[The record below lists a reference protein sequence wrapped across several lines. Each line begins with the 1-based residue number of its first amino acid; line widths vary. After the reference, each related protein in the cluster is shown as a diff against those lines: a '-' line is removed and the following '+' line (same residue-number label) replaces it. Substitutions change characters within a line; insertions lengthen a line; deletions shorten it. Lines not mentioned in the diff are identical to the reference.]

1 MKLYCHI
8 FRPFFLT
15 ILLVCSGINGNAQSE
30 IPLNIPAP
38 DAASLASFGNIPV
51 SYFSGQPSIN
61 IPLYTFNVRELE
73 MPILLAYDASGVQMN
88 TIPSWTGHNWTLV
101 AGGVI
106 TRAVHGNP
114 DEIIY
119 PHHAQFNFHNY
130 FESHNLLP
138 QIISSS
144 NQSTGITT
152 LLDSCF
158 NSGYDLEPDIFT
170 FSFMGHNGKF
180 FLGND
185 GRWKVL
191 SDDNLEII
199 YDVTNYRNH
208 IISPFIDKYPAQI
221 YGDQPKTIEGFKIR
235 DENGYIYEFGGN
247 TTSIDYITDFT
258 RQTQDENLAS
268 WVAISWYL
276 TRVTDRFGQE
286 LYSLSYTRGPFMV
299 QFAHAFETSI
309 INGETSWWLFG
320 TTQVVIPTHTNKKF
334 PFVAQLTAPT
344 YLSKI
349 TALDGTVIEF
359 SASARN
365 QVNQYTLPNSA
376 LRRACENASVGDVFT
391 LLSQVI
397 NPNNSPSAGN
407 LFNYLQ
413 NPAYSSFIVGTYPY
427 RENGNSI
434 NLFGNTGTK
443 RLNSITIKN
452 LEVDSC
458 RKIKFLYTDNNSG
471 NTIIRPFLRKIIF
484 EKLYNFT
491 DQEFMCYKMEYDHPE
506 LLPKDYLTDS
516 VDHWGYFRNGKFSN
530 INTLTTSN
538 WNSFYTTR
546 APSST
551 HMKYGSLIK
560 LVYPTG
566 GASTFEYEP
575 NTYSSH
581 LSANR
586 QGLDYANSSGSGL
599 RIRSIKDYEDEMCSH
614 LINSRYFTYYKPGT
628 TTSSGV
634 LTAYPMYYSNW
645 QAHPIN
651 GTLSIQTF
659 RNTSIIPLVNSFGPS
674 IGYTWVE
681 EHFMDGSFIR
691 HKYQNYPDIPYD
703 ILDVTA
709 PLNATESTPYD
720 KFGELGFYRGKE
732 KETLEFDAM
741 GVLKRKTVFS
751 YRNDY
756 SIDSC
761 TWGSSFFVA
770 QGYETA
776 NLVHYPGRFYRLFYH
791 KYDLSS
797 LQTTTYQNGDSSV
810 VTISY
815 THNDHNINGTYFRTL
830 DSQLTN
836 RGNENQLI
844 NFVYSFNS
852 NNSTNASL
860 FNRYFYLKPISKS
873 IYADNEFLQEE
884 MTDFSS
890 FNVNNQSHLLPSYEI
905 IRYPDNTVDTLITY
919 ISYYNNGQPFKLQ
932 LKGEPLTTLSWKNN
946 GCYLNYIKRGES
958 MFTYYSYDYFWNKI
972 KCITL
977 PNKIKTSYEYNTS
990 GQLSTIKDTYNRIMK
1005 SYDYNYRLKRND

>member
-1 MKLYCHI
+1 MGKGY
-8 FRPFFLT
+8 
-15 ILLVCSGINGNAQSE
+15 AQTE

-38 DAASLASFGNIPV
+38 NAASLASYGNIPI

-61 IPLYTFNVRELE
+61 IPLYTFNVRGLE
-73 MPILLAYDASGVQMN
+73 MSILLTYDASGVQMN
-88 TIPSWTGHNWTLV
+88 TLPGWTGHNWTLV

-106 TRAVHGNP
+106 TRTVHGNP

-119 PHHAQFNFHNY
+119 PQHAYFNFHNY

-138 QIISSS
+138 PIINSS
-144 NQSTGITT
+144 NPDTGITD
-152 LLDSCF
+152 LLDTTF

-170 FSFMGHNGKF
+170 FSFMGHSGKF

-185 GRWKVL
+185 GQWKVM

-199 YDVTNYRNH
+199 YDVENYTNH
-208 IISPFIDKYPAQI
+208 IISPFIHKYPAQM
-221 YGDQPKTIEGFKIR
+221 YGNQPKTIEGFKIR
-235 DENGYIYEFGGN
+235 DESGNIYEFGGDS
-247 TTSIDYITDFT
+247 TAIDYVTDFM

-268 WVAISWYL
+268 WIATSWYL

-286 LYSLSYTRGPFMV
+286 LYSFSYTRGPFMA
-299 QFAHAFETSI
+299 QFAHAYEVST
-309 INGETSWWLFG
+309 INGTGFWGFG
-320 TTQVVIPTHTNKKF
+320 NTHIVIPTHTNKKF

-344 YLSKI
+344 YLSRI
-349 TALDGTVIEF
+349 TALDSTVMEF
-359 SASARN
+359 NTSTHN
-365 QVNQYTLPNSA
+365 QVNQYTSPNSA
-376 LRRACENASVGDVFT
+376 LRRACANASVGTVFE
-391 LLSQVI
+391 LLSTVI

-413 NPAYSSFIVGTYPY
+413 NSAYSSFIVGTYPY
-427 RENGNSI
+427 YENGNSI

-443 RLNSITIKN
+443 RLSTITIKN
-452 LEVDSC
+452 LKVNSC

-471 NTIIRPFLRKIIF
+471 NNNIRPFLRKLIF
-484 EKLYNFT
+484 EKLYNST

-506 LLPKDYLTDS
+506 LLSKDYLTDS
-516 VDHWGYFRNGKFSN
+516 IDHWGYFRDGKFSN
-530 INTLTTSN
+530 ISTLTTEN
-538 WNSFYTTR
+538 WNSFYNSR

-575 NTYSSH
+575 NTYSSR

-586 QGLDYANSSGSGL
+586 QGQYNVNGSGAGL
-599 RIRSIKDYEDEMCSH
+599 RIRSIKDYEDEECAH
-614 LINSRYFTYYKPGT
+614 LINSRYFTYNNPGT
-628 TTSSGV
+628 TNSSGV
-634 LTAYPMYYSNW
+634 LIAYPMYYFNW
-645 QAHPIN
+645 QVPPIN

-691 HKYQNYPDIPYD
+691 HKFQNYPDIPYD
-703 ILDVTA
+703 ILEVTS
-709 PLNATESTPYD
+709 PLNTMAATPHD

-741 GVLKRKTVFS
+741 GVLKRKNVFS
-751 YRNDY
+751 YRSDY
-756 SIDSC
+756 NTDSC
-761 TWGSSFFVA
+761 VWGSSFFVA
-770 QGYETA
+770 PGYATGT
-776 NLVHYPGRFYRLFYH
+776 LTHYPGRFYRLFYQ

-844 NFVYSFNS
+844 SFVYSFNS
-852 NNSTNASL
+852 NNSTNTSL
-860 FNRYFYLKPISKS
+860 FNRYFYLKPIRKS
-873 IYADNEFLQEE
+873 LYIDNDFIREE
-884 MTDFSS
+884 KTIFSS
-890 FNVNNQSHLLPSYEI
+890 FNVNGQTHLLPSYETI
-905 IRYPDNTVDTLITY
+905 KYIDNSVDTLVTY
-919 ISYYNNGQPFKLQ
+919 ISYSNNGQPVQLQ
-932 LKGEPLTTLSWKNN
+932 LKGEPLTTLEWNN
-946 GCYLNYIKRGES
+946 DSCHLNYIKHGELY
-958 MFTYYSYDYFWNKI
+958 TYYNYDYFWDV
-972 KCITL
+972 ITSITK
-977 PNKIKTSYEYNTS
+977 PNKIKNSYEYNTS
-990 GQLSTIKDTYNRIMK
+990 GQLSTIKDTYNRKMK